1 MKKLVLFLFLPLLLS
16 CSEERLEDLG
26 FEVAH
31 TSYEVLEIDSVKVNA
46 DEVRNIVESVFP
58 QTKSSNGEYSV
69 ETIYDDNQEPLVYVV
84 NRPQNGGF
92 MIISATKNYDP
103 ILAYNTT
110 GHFSVGGEKP
120 DGLKMW
126 QEGTLNAVNASDTF
140 RQDVKHNYRRLWRQY
155 EDGTMA
161 NAKISRSPDIL
172 TPEESQALN
181 KLRQVVEK
189 KKGELRGQGYHVY
202 SVDDRITGDEAFD
215 DKMREYIKEAI
226 HPEYADYWYALS
238 FIANKPGPDRTEFID
253 NFLSTKW
260 GQNYPF
266 NMSFP
271 MVNGGRALVGCG
283 SVALGQ
289 VLRYFEYPKTFNWS
303 AMPNE
308 SATKTTSDFL
318 YDVAKRSKAQFGGNG
333 TSTYF
338 SDTYQALLS
347 YGYTATL
354 GVYGKV
360 YPAADL
366 SEKRPVIMRG
376 TATGNNQGHAWVCSG
391 YDYVYYDSEEYEI
404 WTYIRRTEF
413 GQMYKFMHGHPLSS
427 TLVYMNWGWN
437 GTYDGFYYYNS
448 LKDQITGT
456 PYNDM
461 KLIINITP
469 NRR

>member
-1 MKKLVLFLFLPLLLS
+1 
-16 CSEERLEDLG
+16 
-26 FEVAH
+26 
-31 TSYEVLEIDSVKVNA
+31 
-46 DEVRNIVESVFP
+46 
-58 QTKSSNGEYSV
+58 
-69 ETIYDDNQEPLVYVV
+69 
-84 NRPQNGGF
+84 
-92 MIISATKNYDP
+92 
-103 ILAYNTT
+103 
-110 GHFSVGGEKP
+110 
-120 DGLKMW
+120 
-126 QEGTLNAVNASDTF
+126 
-140 RQDVKHNYRRLWRQY
+140 
-155 EDGTMA
+155 
-161 NAKISRSPDIL
+161 
-172 TPEESQALN
+172 
-181 KLRQVVEK
+181 
-189 KKGELRGQGYHVY
+189 
-202 SVDDRITGDEAFD
+202 
-215 DKMREYIKEAI
+215 
-226 HPEYADYWYALS
+226 
-238 FIANKPGPDRTEFID
+238 
-253 NFLSTKW
+253 
-260 GQNYPF
+260 
-266 NMSFP
+266 

-318 YDVAKRSKAQFGGNG
+318 YDVAKRSKAQFGGNA

-413 GQMYKFMHGHPLSS
+413 GQMYKFIYGNPLSS